1 MSLGNLTIRTK
12 LLILSGVGAIGVA
25 VVFALALVE
34 ERRILM
40 EDRQAK
46 TRHLVETAHT
56 LIGHYDALAK
66 SGKLPEAE
74 ARKSAAEAVRAMRY
88 DSKEYFW
95 VHDLNH
101 VVVMHPTKPEMEG
114 TNKADLKDPNG
125 VYLYQEMN
133 KLVKREGQGFVAY
146 HWPKAGT
153 TEAIP
158 KLSFVKLY
166 EPWGWVVGSGIYID
180 DIDAIFAQ
188 SVKRLGIVMAIGAL
202 LAGLVTLWILRGVSR
217 PLNALRTFGTT
228 MQDIARD
235 GDLSRRIPVSG
246 ADEIADVMKS
256 FNGLMDSFQ
265 RSLGNVQAT
274 LSDVT
279 ATSERMLGRMATI
292 KDASARQS
300 DGAAAAASS
309 VEQLTANI
317 TRVSENTREAESVLA
332 EAGELAATGETSIQA
347 VTAGMQTIADQVNE
361 SAGIIETLGQRS
373 QEITGIV
380 SVIKDIADQTNLL
393 ALNAAIEAARAGEQ
407 GRGFA
412 VVADEVRKLAE
423 RSATATTEIS
433 GVIGAIQRDTD
444 RAVEAMRSGSS
455 NAQQGVAQVQSA
467 AASMGKISS
476 STRRILGLTSD
487 IGAAIREQTS
497 AGREMAN
504 QAEEIAREARVNS
517 ESSAATH
524 QEAEALARSARQLAG
539 SIAQFRT

>member
-1 MSLGNLTIRTK
+1 
-12 LLILSGVGAIGVA
+12 
-25 VVFALALVE
+25 
-34 ERRILM
+34 
-40 EDRQAK
+40 
-46 TRHLVETAHT
+46 
-56 LIGHYDALAK
+56 
-66 SGKLPEAE
+66 
-74 ARKSAAEAVRAMRY
+74 
-88 DSKEYFW
+88 
-95 VHDLNH
+95 
-101 VVVMHPTKPEMEG
+101 
-114 TNKADLKDPNG
+114 
-125 VYLYQEMN
+125 
-133 KLVKREGQGFVAY
+133 
-146 HWPKAGT
+146 
-153 TEAIP
+153 
-158 KLSFVKLY
+158 
-166 EPWGWVVGSGIYID
+166 VGSGIYID
-180 DIDAIFAQ
+180 DIDAIFLQ
-188 SVKRLGIVMAIGAL
+188 SVKRLGIVMAIGAV
-202 LAGLVTLWILRGVSR
+202 LAGLVTLWILRGVAR

-246 ADEIADVMKS
+246 DDEIAGVMKA

-265 RSLGNVQAT
+265 RSLANVQTT
-274 LSDVT
+274 LSEVT

-292 KDASARQS
+292 KDVSARQS

-317 TRVSENTREAESVLA
+317 TRVAENTREAEGVLA
-332 EAGELAATGETSIQA
+332 EAGELAATGESSIQA
-347 VTAGMQTIADQVNE
+347 VTAGMQSIADQVNE

-444 RAVEAMRSGSS
+444 RAVEAMRSGSA
-455 NAQQGVAQVQSA
+455 NAREGVAQVQSA
-467 AASMGKISS
+467 AASMGKISE

-487 IGAAIREQTS
+487 IGAAIREQTA

-517 ESSAATH
+517 DSSAATH
-524 QEAEALARSARQLAG
+524 EEAQALARSARQLAG

>member
-12 LLILSGVGAIGVA
+12 LLILSGIGAIGVA

-66 SGKLPEAE
+66 SGKMPEAE

-88 DSKEYFW
+88 DGKEYFW
-95 VHDLNH
+95 IHDLDH

-125 VYLYQEMN
+125 VFLYQEMN

-146 HWPKAGT
+146 HWPRAGT
-153 TEAIP
+153 TEATP

-180 DIDAIFAQ
+180 DIDAIFLQ
-188 SVKRLGIVMAIGAL
+188 SVKRLGIVMAIGAV
-202 LAGLVTLWILRGVSR
+202 LAGLVTLWILRGVAR

-246 ADEIADVMKS
+246 DDEIAGVMKA

-265 RSLGNVQAT
+265 RSLANVQTT
-274 LSDVT
+274 LSEVT

-292 KDASARQS
+292 KDVSARQS

-317 TRVSENTREAESVLA
+317 TRVAENTREAEGVLA
-332 EAGELAATGETSIQA
+332 EAGELAATGESSIQA
-347 VTAGMQTIADQVNE
+347 VTAGMQSIADQVNE

-444 RAVEAMRSGSS
+444 RAVEAMRSGSA
-455 NAQQGVAQVQSA
+455 NAREGVAQVQSA
-467 AASMGKISS
+467 AASMGKISE

-487 IGAAIREQTS
+487 IGAAIREQTA

-517 ESSAATH
+517 DSSAATH
-524 QEAEALARSARQLAG
+524 EEAQALARSARQLAG

>member
-180 DIDAIFAQ
+180 DIDTIFAQ

-317 TRVSENTREAESVLA
+317 TRVAENTREAESVLA

>member
-188 SVKRLGIVMAIGAL
+188 SVKRLGTVMAIGAL

-317 TRVSENTREAESVLA
+317 TRVAENTREAESVLA

>member
-12 LLILSGVGAIGVA
+12 LMILSGIGALGVA

-46 TRHLVETAHT
+46 TRHLVETAHS
-56 LIGHYDALAK
+56 LIGHFDALAK
-66 SGKLPEAE
+66 NRKLPEAE
-74 ARKSAAEAVRAMRY
+74 ARKAAAEALRAMRY
-88 DSKEYFW
+88 DGKEYFW
-95 VHDLNH
+95 VHNLDH

-114 TNKADLKDPNG
+114 TNKADLKDPDG
-125 VYLYQEMN
+125 VFLYQEMN

-146 HWPKAGT
+146 HWPRAGS
-153 TEAIP
+153 TEAVP

-188 SVKRLGIVMAIGAL
+188 SVKRLGIAMAIGAV
-202 LAGLVTLWILRGVSR
+202 LAGLVTLWILRGVAR

-235 GDLSRRIPVSG
+235 GDLSRRIPASG
-246 ADEIADVMKS
+246 EDEIAGVMKA

-265 RSLGNVQAT
+265 RSLANVQST

-292 KDASARQS
+292 KDVSARQS
-300 DGAAAAASS
+300 DGATAAALS

-317 TRVSENTREAESVLA
+317 TRVAENTREAEGVLA
-332 EAGELAATGETSIQA
+332 EAGELAATGESSIQA
-347 VTAGMQTIADQVNE
+347 VTAGMQSIADQVNE

-380 SVIKDIADQTNLL
+380 GVIKDIADQTNLL

-444 RAVEAMRSGSS
+444 RAVEAMRSGSA
-455 NAQQGVAQVQSA
+455 NAREGVAQVQSA
-467 AASMGKISS
+467 AASMGKISE

-487 IGAAIREQTS
+487 IGAAIREQTT
-497 AGREMAN
+497 AGREMAS

-524 QEAEALARSARQLAG
+524 EEAEALARSARQLAG